1 MKGGAGGTEKGGTA
15 GGGES
20 AGDDVR
26 VKDERTAWDNMMEGR
41 GGRAR
46 QKRRGERDRKLEGE
60 GGDRRRKADDEL
72 VLITE

>member
-26 VKDERTAWDNMMEGR
+26 VKDERMAWDNMMV
-41 GGRAR
+41 GGVA
-46 QKRRGERDRKLEGE
+46 GWEVEAE
-60 GGDRRRKADDEL
+60 
-72 VLITE
+72 